1 MPAALPLIENNMEHP
16 TVNEIDVH
24 DNEAY
29 LQFGT
34 WAYSLGKTAITWSD
48 GMYLLF
54 GYDPVRDKSLLTVNH
69 DLYYKHMFP
78 EDVER
83 AKEINKSFAD
93 YDGRYSWEYRI
104 KDCLG
109 KIKTLETNARII
121 SDEKG
126 NIVRVVGTTRDI
138 TDLRSYQ
145 EGLEGKIMELNR
157 SNKEL
162 EEFAYIASHDLQEPL
177 RKFNTFGERLHMKY
191 ADVLGE
197 DGNFYLSRM
206 MVAAGVMRSLI
217 ENLLEYSRVT
227 GANHEF
233 LKVSLHEVVKQ
244 VVNNQELRIEDAG
257 ASVVIENELPEIE
270 AIASQMHQLF
280 NNLLSNA
287 IKFRRKDV
295 KPQIN
300 IAVAIMQPEELT
312 RWPMLQKKRVYRIEV
327 KDNGIGFDQTDAQR
341 IFQIF
346 QRLHGKA
353 EYEGTGIGLSICKRI
368 VEMHNGVI
376 YAEGTPGMGASFIIL
391 LPETR

>member
-1 MPAALPLIENNMEHP
+1 MPTALPFIENNMEHF
-16 TVNEIDVH
+16 TLEEIDVH

-34 WAYSLGKTAITWSD
+34 WSYTIGKPVITWSD

-54 GYDPVRDKSLLTVNH
+54 GYDPVQDKPALLVNH
-69 DLYYKHMFP
+69 DLYYSHMFP
-78 EDVER
+78 EDIER
-83 AKEINKSFAD
+83 AKKINASFNE
-93 YDGRYSWEYRI
+93 YPGRYGWEFRI
-104 KDCLG
+104 RDRQG
-109 KIKTLETNARII
+109 RIKTLETNARII
-121 SDEKG
+121 RDNKG
-126 NIVRVVGTTRDI
+126 ALLRVVGTTRDI

-191 ADVLGE
+191 ADVLGD

-206 MVAAGVMRSLI
+206 MAAAGVMRALI

-227 GANHEF
+227 GSNHEF
-233 LKVSLHEVVKQ
+233 LKVSLDDIVKQ
-244 VVNNQELRIEDAG
+244 VVSNQDLRIEEAG
-257 ASVVIENELPEIE
+257 AAVVIENELPEIE

-295 KPQIN
+295 KSQIT
-300 IAVAIMQPEELT
+300 ISARKMQPGELS
-312 RWPMLQKKRVYRIEV
+312 RWPLLQKKQVLRIEV
-327 KDNGIGFDQTDAQR
+327 KDNGIGFDQSDAQR

-368 VEMHNGVI
+368 VEMHNGII
-376 YAEGTPGMGASFIIL
+376 YAEGRPDEGASFIIL